1 MQKKI
6 WFYTHWLLGLVAGF
20 ILVIVG
26 VSGALLSYEKEI
38 MGLMNQKSFRIEAS
52 ANEKLSPNVLLNAFK
67 KVHPDA
73 VVVGLRMLSDPNASA
88 AIMVQGAK
96 EGGKNML
103 NYYINPY
110 SAELLPEA
118 RGDTFFRVV
127 LEVHRRLLLGEVGKQ
142 IVAASTVALLILS
155 FSGIYLYWGSIR
167 KSLKSSLS
175 INFKAKGRGFLYKLH
190 SALGLWGLLFFI
202 LISLTGLTWSYE
214 WYRTSLYRMVG
225 VEAPQHGMHHGGGKK
240 RDSSSM
246 PSGQKNSMM
255 DGGTQSA
262 LIAQAWELFE
272 ATRKGEYSFAFF
284 RLPNGKGNV
293 EFMYLDKK
301 APHSRA
307 FNTLLVDAKEGT
319 VLSHVRYDDKRVAE
333 QVMGSMLPLHSGEFF
348 GWSGR
353 LLIFLSSLSMVLFGV
368 TGLMLY
374 LDRRKKAR
382 KKAALRI

>member
-20 ILVIVG
+20 VLVIVG

-38 MGLMNQKSFRIEAS
+38 MELMNQKSFRIEAT
-52 ANEKLSPNVLLNAFK
+52 ANEKLSPDVLLNAFK
-67 KVHPDA
+67 EKHPTS
-73 VVVGLRMLSDPNASA
+73 VVVGLRLFSDPNASSA
-88 AIMVQGAK
+88 VVVQGAK
-96 EGGKNML
+96 AGGKNML

-110 SAELLPEA
+110 TAELLPEV
-118 RGDTFFRVV
+118 RGDAFFRVV

-190 SALGLWGLLFFI
+190 SALGLWGILFFV

-225 VEAPQHGMHHGGGKK
+225 VEMPQHGMHHGGGKK
-240 RDSSSM
+240 GTA
-246 PSGQKNSMM
+246 SGMKSEQTEVDMLLS
-255 DGGTQSA
+255 QV
-262 LIAQAWELFE
+262 WRLFE
-272 ATRKGEYSFAFF
+272 TTVEGEYSFAFF
-284 RLPNGKGNV
+284 RLPDGKGKV
-293 EFMYLDKK
+293 DFTYMDKE

-307 FNTLLVDAKEGT
+307 FNTLSFNVKEGT
-319 VLSHVRYDDKRVAE
+319 VLSHVRYDEKPVTE
-333 QVMGSMLPLHSGEFF
+333 QVMSSMLPLHSGEFF
-348 GWSGR
+348 GWGGR
-353 LLIFLSSLSMVLFGV
+353 FLIFLSSASMVLFGV

-382 KKAALRI
+382 KKAALRTA

>member
-20 ILVIVG
+20 VLVIVG

-38 MGLMNQKSFRIEAS
+38 MGLMNQKSFRIEAT
-52 ANEKLSPNVLLNAFK
+52 ANEKLSPDVLLNAFK
-67 KVHPDA
+67 EKHPTS
-73 VVVGLRMLSDPNASA
+73 VVVGLRLFSDPNASSA
-88 AIMVQGAK
+88 VVVQGAK
-96 EGGKNML
+96 AGGKNML

-110 SAELLPEA
+110 TAELLPEV
-118 RGDTFFRVV
+118 RGDAFFRVV

-155 FSGIYLYWGSIR
+155 FSGIYLYWRSIR

-190 SALGLWGLLFFI
+190 SALGLWGILFFV

-225 VEAPQHGMHHGGGKK
+225 VEMPQHGMHHGGGKK
-240 RDSSSM
+240 GTSSGMKSEQTEVDM
-246 PSGQKNSMM
+246 LLS
-255 DGGTQSA
+255 
-262 LIAQAWELFE
+262 QAWRLFE
-272 ATRKGEYSFAFF
+272 TTVEGEYSFAFF
-284 RLPNGKGNV
+284 RLPDGKGKV
-293 EFMYLDKK
+293 DFTYMDKE

-307 FNTLLVDAKEGT
+307 FNTLSFNAKEGT
-319 VLSHVRYDDKRVAE
+319 VLSHVRYDEKPVTE
-333 QVMGSMLPLHSGEFF
+333 QVMSSMLPLHSGEFF
-348 GWSGR
+348 GWGGR
-353 LLIFLSSLSMVLFGV
+353 FLIFLSSASMVLFGV
-368 TGLMLY
+368 TGVMLY

-382 KKAALRI
+382 KKAALRTA

>member
-20 ILVIVG
+20 VLVIVG

-38 MGLMNQKSFRIEAS
+38 MGLMNQKSFRIEAT
-52 ANEKLSPNVLLNAFK
+52 ANEKLSPDVLLNAFK
-67 KVHPDA
+67 EKHPNLS
-73 VVVGLRMLSDPNASA
+73 VLGLRILSDPNISTAVL
-88 AIMVQGAK
+88 VQGQK

-110 SAELLPEA
+110 TAELLPEV
-118 RGDTFFRVV
+118 RGDAFFRVV

-190 SALGLWGLLFFI
+190 SALGLWGILFFV

-214 WYRTSLYRMVG
+214 WYRSSLYRMVG
-225 VEAPQHGMHHGGGKK
+225 VEMPQHGMKPFGKK
-240 RDSSSM
+240 SSSSSM
-246 PSGQKNSMM
+246 KSGQTEVDMLLS
-255 DGGTQSA
+255 
-262 LIAQAWELFE
+262 QAWELFE
-272 ATRKGEYSFAFF
+272 TTVKGEYRVALF
-284 RLPNGKGNV
+284 RLPDGRGKV
-293 EFMYLDKK
+293 DFTYMDKD

-307 FNTLLVDAKEGT
+307 FNTLSLNVKEGT
-319 VLSHVRYDDKRVAE
+319 VLSHIRYDDKSLAE
-333 QVMGSMLPLHSGEFF
+333 QMMSSMLPLHSGEFF
-348 GWSGR
+348 GWGGR
-353 LLIFLSSLSMVLFGV
+353 FLIFLSSLSMVLFGV

-382 KKAALRI
+382 KKAALRPA